1 MRPSNSSQNL
11 VNVMNFELCAHAARL
26 LRKLDHVFL
35 LILSNNT
42 GMSTVTGAVLKKAK
56 KISMASNVLPLHFT
70 KNEMSTTSSLIVT
83 ILLKSLLKSLG
94 LYKLKKMFLKIN

>member
-1 MRPSNSSQNL
+1 MK
-11 VNVMNFELCAHAARL
+11 FGFYAHSARL

-70 KNEMSTTSSLIVT
+70 KNQMSTTSSLIVT

-94 LYKLKKMFLKIN
+94 LYKLKKNVSKN